1 MSVMQFYPPTILA
14 NLFGGS
20 RKSDSKTMWIPEKLY
35 EALPA
40 IYFAIGA
47 LLIGGSIYVGLD
59 HDPSLGYLILGS
71 MSIGAGIVVRNVR
84 LRARAGSNQPWT

>member
-14 NLFGGS
+14 NLSGGS
-20 RKSDSKTMWIPEKLY
+20 RKSARETMWIPEKLY

-40 IYFAIGA
+40 IYFAIGT

-59 HDPSLGYLILGS
+59 HGPVPGYLILGS
-71 MSIGAGIVVRNVR
+71 MSVGAGIVVRNVR
-84 LRARAGSNQPWT
+84 HRARSGKSQTWA